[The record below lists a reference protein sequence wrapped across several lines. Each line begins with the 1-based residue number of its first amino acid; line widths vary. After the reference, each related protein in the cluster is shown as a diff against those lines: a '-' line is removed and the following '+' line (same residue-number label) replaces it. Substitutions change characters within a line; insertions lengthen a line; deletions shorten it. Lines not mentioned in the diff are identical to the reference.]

1 MQSERTPQSEQT
13 LQPERTPQTVVCK
26 DVNSIDVV
34 SLRRILSRFQE
45 ALEAHRTRIDALNVY
60 PVPDGDTGTNMFCT
74 LREVVA
80 QMSAANDDMASVCKA
95 IAYGALIGSRGNS
108 GVIMAQILRGL
119 AQVLSEASE
128 AEADDASEAND
139 YVDVPLE
146 CVDGS
151 LLARALTSASK
162 DAYNAVGNPVE
173 GTILTVMR
181 ELAEGAQNAVAN
193 GGQLVDVLDAAHKH
207 GYDALERTPTMLH
220 VLAEAGVVDAG
231 GTGLML
237 LIDACREQL
246 FGHPMPVPHPVPH
259 VSVASNSITE
269 PSSGA
274 PGLSQGTRQT
284 KRTACGDGS
293 EAVDT
298 ANAVDTAKTV
308 RSIADLQYEVMF
320 LLEADDTKI
329 EGFKKAWAKIGDSIV
344 VIGGDGTWNCHIHTD
359 HIGAAIEAGI
369 EVGRPYRI
377 EVTYLLEHSG
387 EEDWVNSHLQTH
399 TPETSKPS
407 HTTPIAAPS
416 HVAAPAPTTHPQVS
430 PRTTPITSPS
440 LCSVVS
446 VCEGEGLY
454 AIFASMGACVASGG
468 QSMNPSTAEL
478 LEVVETVPTG
488 HVVVLP
494 NNSNIIAVAEQLDA
508 LTNRSVAVVHTK
520 SVIAGLSAMMG
531 FNVER
536 DSESNKA
543 SMSDAARCVVVGE
556 VTQAVRSSAS
566 AKGSIAEGDW
576 LGIAASGIAVI
587 THDEVTAAVKLLD
600 ELITDEHELLT
611 VVTGIEAQDDA
622 IAAIEEHVRAHYA
635 DIEIEVKYGGQ
646 SLYPYYLGLE

>member
-1 MQSERTPQSEQT
+1 MRCVAHLINCGYIAHTAIPSRTIIVMQSDIVIQSEQT
-13 LQPERTPQTVVCK
+13 LQSVDCK
-26 DVNSIDVV
+26 AVNSIDVV
-34 SLRRILSRFQE
+34 SLRRILSRFRD
-45 ALEAHRTRIDALNVY
+45 ALESHRSRIDALNVY

-80 QMSAANDDMASVCKA
+80 QMSEANDDMASVCKA
-95 IAYGALIGSRGNS
+95 VAYGALIGSRGNS

-119 AQVLSEASE
+119 ARVLSEGSQ
-128 AEADDASEAND
+128 AEPVEANER
-139 YVDVPLE
+139 VDAQ
-146 CVDGS
+146 
-151 LLARALTSASK
+151 LLARALASASK
-162 DAYNAVGNPVE
+162 DAYSAVGNPVE

-181 ELAEGAQNAVAN
+181 ELAEGAQDAVAN

-237 LIDACREQL
+237 LIDACREEL
-246 FGHPMPVPHPVPH
+246 FGCPMPH
-259 VSVASNSITE
+259 VSVAYNSSTE
-269 PSSGA
+269 PSGSGA
-274 PGLSQGTRQT
+274 H
-284 KRTACGDGS
+284 DGS
-293 EAVDT
+293 APHDSAEAVDT
-298 ANAVDTAKTV
+298 ANSV

-329 EGFKKAWAKIGDSIV
+329 EDFKKAWAKIGDSIV

-377 EVTYLLEHSG
+377 EVTDLLEHSS
-387 EEDWVNSHLQTH
+387 EEDWVTSHLQTQTIEASGSAH
-399 TPETSKPS
+399 ATASSYTIS
-407 HTTPIAAPS
+407 A
-416 HVAAPAPTTHPQVS
+416 THPQVS
-430 PRTTPITSPS
+430 LPKTSITSPT

-446 VCEGEGLY
+446 VCEGEGLH
-454 AIFASMGACVASGG
+454 AIFASMGARVVAGG

-478 LEVVETVPTG
+478 LEVVDATPTG

-494 NNSNIIAVAEQLDA
+494 NNSNIIAVAKQLDA
-508 LTNRSVAVVHTK
+508 LTSRNVTVVPTK

-531 FNVER
+531 FNVEH

-556 VTQAVRSSAS
+556 VTQAVRNSAS

-576 LGIAASGIAVI
+576 LGIAASGIAAI
-587 THDEVTAAVKLLD
+587 THDEATAAVKLLD

-611 VVTGIEAQDDA
+611 VVTGVDAQDDA
-622 IAAIEEHVRAHYA
+622 IAAIEDHMRAHYA
-635 DIEIEVKYGGQ
+635 AIEVEVKYGGQ
-646 SLYPYYLGLE
+646 RLYPYYLGLE